1 MPTLRERARDW
12 LAAQLSPSGAT
23 PRKRLLL
30 TCAIIFL
37 AATGVRLLYW
47 QDRQLELSEHDTLR
61 QNMARQY
68 RREALRMLAGGGI
81 LFPNE
86 AVDPGDAML
95 LVHPPGYAM
104 LMAVSFKAFGER
116 DAPLRWLQ
124 IISDALGCVLILLIA
139 AEFLPF
145 AVAVIAGAIAALSPQ
160 FGYYALQL
168 SPDSLAALP
177 ILIAVYL
184 LARVKR
190 RPHLLMFIAAGVMLG
205 LSCWL
210 RANASLLAPFLA
222 LATVALQR
230 ERRWRNAAVFIAV
243 VVVTMSPLIIRNRVL
258 FHQTGLLPV
267 PGGLN
272 LVQGIAEMDKEGRF
286 GMPRSDIDALQKD
299 IEWHNRPD
307 YAKNLWSPDGIE
319 RDRYRAERGFAI
331 IRENPGWFAGAMLRR
346 AAFMLH
352 YNDTTV
358 RDWPFST
365 ATVPPVAVRAAFSHS
380 LTARVDAAPLWTLA
394 AKDWVAQAARVAPQA
409 TITLAADGATF
420 HLAGD
425 DSSFGDQLAVTGIS
439 VARNTDYVL
448 ALPARAEAGRLAAKV
463 TDATG
468 QTVLAST
475 VINSAPPPARVG
487 DSDADD
493 DTAKPA
499 GLRVTQIAFAS
510 GPHEQ
515 VRLVLSN
522 NGGRADAEV
531 GAVELYEQGPTAHG
545 WTRWLRPV
553 VRGVQKNLYTTARM
567 LLLIGGGLLL
577 LIFARRWQAL
587 VVLLAVP
594 VYYLL
599 THPAFSTEYR
609 YILAMHFF
617 LFVLAA
623 TTLYVIARIIAAGAR
638 RVKPFITGRPAPGR
652 SLSATPQSV
661 RE

>member
-12 LAAQLSPSGAT
+12 LAAQLLPSDAT
-23 PRKRLLL
+23 PRRRLLL
-30 TCAIIFL
+30 ACAIIFL

-104 LMAVSFKAFGER
+104 LMATSFKAFGER
-116 DAPLRWLQ
+116 DAPLRWMQ

-184 LARVKR
+184 LARVRR

-222 LATVALQR
+222 LATFALR
-230 ERRWRNAAVFIAV
+230 RDRRWRNAAVFIAA

-319 RDRYRAERGFAI
+319 RDRYRAERGLAI

-358 RDWPFST
+358 RDWPLST
-365 ATVPPVAVRAAFSHS
+365 ATVPPVAPRAAFSHS
-380 LTARVDAAPLWTLA
+380 LMTRDDAAPVWTMA
-394 AKDWVAQAARVAPQA
+394 ARDWITQAGRVAPQA
-409 TITLAADGATF
+409 QVTPEADGATF
-420 HLAGD
+420 KLVGD
-425 DSSFGDQLAVTGIS
+425 ESSYGDQLAVTAIS
-439 VARNTDYVL
+439 VAKNTDYVIRL
-448 ALPARAEAGRLAAKV
+448 LVRAEAGKLAAKV

-468 QTVLAST
+468 QTALASA
-475 VINSAPPPARVG
+475 VISSTPAPVRVG
-487 DSDADD
+487 DSDAEDD
-493 DTAKPA
+493 AAKPA
-499 GLRVTQIAFAS
+499 ALRVTQIAFAS

-522 NGGRADAEV
+522 DGGQAVAEV
-531 GAVELYEQGPTAHG
+531 GAVELYEQGQTAQA
-545 WTRWLRPV
+545 WTRWLRPA
-553 VRGVQKNLYTTARM
+553 VRAVQKNLYTTTRM
-567 LLLIGGGLLL
+567 LLLIVSGLLL

-587 VVLLAVP
+587 VILLTVP

-623 TTLYVIARIIAAGAR
+623 TTIFIIARGISRGVR
-638 RVKPFITGRPAPGR
+638 RVQPLMIRRPAA
-652 SLSATPQSV
+652 SQSSSATQ
-661 RE
+661 

>member
-1 MPTLRERARDW
+1 MPTLPERARDW
-12 LAAQLSPSGAT
+12 FAAELLPPAAT
-23 PRKRLLL
+23 THKRLLIA
-30 TCAIIFL
+30 CAIIFVT
-37 AATGVRLLYW
+37 ATGVRLLYW

-86 AVDPGDAML
+86 AVDPDDAML
-95 LVHPPGYAM
+95 LVHPPGYAL

-145 AVAVIAGAIAALSPQ
+145 AVAATAGSIAALSPQ

-184 LARVKR
+184 LARVRR

-210 RANASLLAPFLA
+210 RANALLLAPFLA
-222 LATVALQR
+222 LATFTLKR
-230 ERRWRNAAVFIAV
+230 DRRWRDAAVFIAA

-258 FHQTGLLPV
+258 FHQAGLLPV

-272 LVQGIAEMDKEGRF
+272 LVQGIAEMDREGRF
-286 GMPRSDIDALQKD
+286 GMPRTDVDALQKD

-319 RDRYRAERGFAI
+319 RDRYRAERGLAI

-365 ATVPPVAVRAAFSHS
+365 ATVPPVAARAAFSHS
-380 LTARVDAAPLWTLA
+380 LMTSADAAPVWTLT
-394 AKDWVAQAARVAPQA
+394 AKDWMMQASHIAPQA
-409 TITLAADGATF
+409 TTELAADGATF
-420 HLAGD
+420 KLTGD
-425 DSSFGDQLAVTGIS
+425 DSSFGDQLAATGIN
-439 VARNTDYVL
+439 VARNTDYVV
-448 ALPARAEAGRLAAKV
+448 ALSVRVEAGKLAAKV
-463 TDATG
+463 TDAAG
-468 QTVLAST
+468 QAVLAGAGLSD
-475 VINSAPPPARVG
+475 APLPGRGRDA
-487 DSDADD
+487 DADD
-493 DTAKPA
+493 DAANQA

-510 GPHEQ
+510 GSHEQ
-515 VRLVLSN
+515 VRVVLSN
-522 NGGRADAEV
+522 NGGQAIAEV
-531 GAVELYEQGPTAHG
+531 GAVELYEQGRTAQA
-545 WTRWLRPV
+545 WTRWLRPL
-553 VRGVQKNLYTTARM
+553 VRGVQKNVYTTARM
-567 LLLIGGGLLL
+567 LVLIGCGLVLL
-577 LIFARRWQAL
+577 VFARRWQVL
-587 VVLLAVP
+587 VMLLTVP

-623 TTLYVIARIIAAGAR
+623 VALFVMTRGIIEGAR
-638 RVKPFITGRPAPGR
+638 RLKPFITGRRTTSRP
-652 SLSATPQSV
+652 SSATQRSAQG
-661 RE
+661 